1 MYSQALGFCTEVKT
15 RQKWICKE
23 IILSQAFTVVGL
35 NTFPC
40 VQVVLLSRAYDSYIF
55 SFISIREPE
64 ELVMYPFLTQLTLT

>member
-15 RQKWICKE
+15 RQKWIYKE

-40 VQVVLLSRAYDSYIF
+40 VQVVLLF
-55 SFISIREPE
+55 
-64 ELVMYPFLTQLTLT
+64 